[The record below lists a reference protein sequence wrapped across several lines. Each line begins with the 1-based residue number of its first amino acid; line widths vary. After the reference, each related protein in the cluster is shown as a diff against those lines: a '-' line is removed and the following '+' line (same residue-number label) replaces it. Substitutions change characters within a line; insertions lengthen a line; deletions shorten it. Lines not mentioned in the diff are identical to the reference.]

1 MKGSFEM
8 YWSMREDS
16 RLRSVQF
23 GGHEQETVA
32 KNGRA

>member
-1 MKGSFEM
+1 VKGSFEM

-16 RLRSVQF
+16 PLRSVQF
-23 GGHEQETVA
+23 GGHEQKTAA